1 MKVSTLSLRELNVQR
16 KKNAKMSG
24 GKKVE
29 GIPISVAQAQVQQE
43 VIGGLVQG

>member
-1 MKVSTLSLRELNVQR
+1 MQKCQ
-16 KKNAKMSG
+16 G